1 MKPFDRR
8 KVDLNK
14 MPATV
19 DEYMQQVV
27 VSRERCP
34 DIVMADPESIPVFS
48 KPMKQLVHID
58 PALSYT
64 SQFTPGHEWNTE
76 KSNLFS
82 LYRSLV
88 EAMNFDENTVKDF
101 IYPSPNDYGRW
112 RRIFFEQRPDG
123 FHLPQQLER
132 RFAHHT
138 GTPPTVTLVKSF
150 SDVQVNSLIPCVV
163 EYVIDRGYSKAYF
176 EWIFSLMLVVKKPL
190 LHDVIS
196 SLRDFARKCRIWRSV
211 LEEDQ
216 KELIYECS
224 AMIAI
229 ISIYFNQKDLGDP

>member
-1 MKPFDRR
+1 MD
-8 KVDLNK
+8 
-14 MPATV
+14 
-19 DEYMQQVV
+19 
-27 VSRERCP
+27 
-34 DIVMADPESIPVFS
+34 
-48 KPMKQLVHID
+48 
-58 PALSYT
+58 
-64 SQFTPGHEWNTE
+64 G
-76 KSNLFS
+76 
-82 LYRSLV
+82 
-88 EAMNFDENTVKDF
+88 
-101 IYPSPNDYGRW
+101 NDYGRW

-163 EYVIDRGYSKAYF
+163 EYVIERGYSKAYF

-196 SLRDFARKCRIWRSV
+196 SLRDFARKCRIWRSG